1 MAVAN
6 GPSVYSKF
14 DITSNDGKTTISL
27 IGGVIEFQYF
37 EDIFSPIYTA
47 KVRITSTGTVVD
59 GSRGVFNGLPIR
71 GGEKVI
77 IGFKTPIEKA
87 MKSKQVFSK
96 LEMYVNGI
104 TNVITEKKQE
114 VFDLHLVSKEAFIN
128 EQVRVP
134 ILFKNQTIDK
144 SVAAIMKY
152 LGNVK
157 IDVLEPTENSYNF
170 FGNLRKPFTLLTM
183 LAKRSIP
190 VGSKSKSAG
199 FFFWQTHTGFNF
211 LSPDGIIKAGVQQKD
226 SVQQYRY
233 VQTLSTSLDNDL
245 KNATNILNWN
255 LISDNNVLNNL
266 TVGEYSSHRM
276 FFDPLTFQ
284 FLVSRFSE
292 ESKQKLGRKETLPD
306 NLKPDN
312 IPANFLGSRQITQI
326 LDRGTFGGEKGDVNT
341 NVNDF
346 PGDHIAQSITRY
358 STIMTQQL
366 ALTVPINTNLNAG
379 DVVNLYFPD
388 VSDKK
393 KGKWDDQL
401 SGLYIIKEMTHYLLP
416 NQSYT
421 AMRVIRDTHGF
432 RGKPNG

>member
-114 VFDLHLVSKEAFIN
+114 VFDLNLVSKEAFIN

-190 VGSKSKSAG
+190 VDSKSKSAG

-292 ESKQKLGRKETLPD
+292 ESKQKLGKKEKLPD

-312 IPANFLGSRQITQI
+312 IP
-326 LDRGTFGGEKGDVNT
+326 
-341 NVNDF
+341 
-346 PGDHIAQSITRY
+346 
-358 STIMTQQL
+358 
-366 ALTVPINTNLNAG
+366 
-379 DVVNLYFPD
+379 
-388 VSDKK
+388 
-393 KGKWDDQL
+393 
-401 SGLYIIKEMTHYLLP
+401 
-416 NQSYT
+416 
-421 AMRVIRDTHGF
+421 
-432 RGKPNG
+432 

>member
-1 MAVAN
+1 MMARQ
-6 GPSVYSKF
+6 P
-14 DITSNDGKTTISL
+14 SL

-87 MKSKQVFSK
+87 MKSKQVFNK

-170 FGNLRKPFTLLTM
+170 FGKLRKPLLC
-183 LAKRSIP
+183 
-190 VGSKSKSAG
+190 
-199 FFFWQTHTGFNF
+199 
-211 LSPDGIIKAGVQQKD
+211 
-226 SVQQYRY
+226 
-233 VQTLSTSLDNDL
+233 
-245 KNATNILNWN
+245 
-255 LISDNNVLNNL
+255 
-266 TVGEYSSHRM
+266 
-276 FFDPLTFQ
+276 
-284 FLVSRFSE
+284 
-292 ESKQKLGRKETLPD
+292 
-306 NLKPDN
+306 
-312 IPANFLGSRQITQI
+312 
-326 LDRGTFGGEKGDVNT
+326 
-341 NVNDF
+341 
-346 PGDHIAQSITRY
+346 
-358 STIMTQQL
+358 
-366 ALTVPINTNLNAG
+366 
-379 DVVNLYFPD
+379 
-388 VSDKK
+388 
-393 KGKWDDQL
+393 
-401 SGLYIIKEMTHYLLP
+401 
-416 NQSYT
+416 
-421 AMRVIRDTHGF
+421 
-432 RGKPNG
+432 

>member
-87 MKSKQVFSK
+87 MKSKQVFNK

-152 LGNVK
+152 LGNVN

-226 SVQQYRY
+226 TVQQYRF

-292 ESKQKLGRKETLPD
+292 ESKQKLGKKETLPD

>member
-1 MAVAN
+1 
-6 GPSVYSKF
+6 
-14 DITSNDGKTTISL
+14 
-27 IGGVIEFQYF
+27 
-37 EDIFSPIYTA
+37 
-47 KVRITSTGTVVD
+47 
-59 GSRGVFNGLPIR
+59 VFNGLPIR

-87 MKSKQVFSK
+87 MKSKQVFNK

-134 ILFKNQTIDK
+134 IVFKNQTIDK

-190 VGSKSKSAG
+190 VDSKSKSAG

-226 SVQQYRY
+226 SLQQYRF

-284 FLVSRFSE
+284 FLVSKFSE
-292 ESKQKLGRKETLPD
+292 ESKQKLGKKETLPD

>member
-59 GSRGVFNGLPIR
+59 GARGVFNGLPIR

-87 MKSKQVFSK
+87 MKSKQVFNK

-144 SVAAIMKY
+144 SVAAIMRY

-226 SVQQYRY
+226 TVQQYRF

-292 ESKQKLGRKETLPD
+292 ESKQKLGKKETLPD